1 MILKD
6 VIKILDAD
14 VIYSDDPAILEN
26 DYIDAFASDLMS
38 DALALILDHNE
49 STLLITGLANTQAIR
64 TAEMLDLS
72 VIVYVRGKV
81 PSEEQIQTAKMSGI
95 ALLSVKHT
103 MFQTCGLLYE
113 AGLGRLNDQAL

>member
-1 MILKD
+1 MILND

-14 VIYSDDPAILEN
+14 VIYSDDPAILEK

-81 PSEEQIQTAKMSGI
+81 PNEEQIQTAKMSGI

-113 AGLGRLNDQAL
+113 AGLGRLND

>member
-1 MILKD
+1 MKLKD
-6 VIKILDAD
+6 VIEILDATL
-14 VIYSDDPAILEN
+14 IYSDDPAILEK
-26 DYIDAFASDLMS
+26 DYVDAFASDLMS

-72 VIVYVRGKV
+72 VIVYVRGKI
-81 PSEEQIQTAKMSGI
+81 PSEDQIQTAKLSGI
-95 ALLSVKHT
+95 TLLTVKHT

-113 AGLGRLNDQAL
+113 AGLGKFNG